1 MRKLTAVLAGVI
13 VLHAGE
19 MGLLAQGASATGDGA
34 TGTATTTDAAA
45 IRAEVARQ
53 LADAK
58 PQSKP
63 SGATIVGEN
72 GYTLKIEGLLQFR
85 YIGAFEAG
93 SPGGEREATGFQTER
108 IRVGVSGELGDPSL
122 SYRVLGQFSGETF
135 TLLDAWTQHRFSEQ
149 WSIRA
154 GQFKLPFDRERFA
167 ISSSNLLAAERS
179 IMSSVFGMAR
189 GQGVQVAGEW
199 ERVKA
204 YAAFSDGQRSEN
216 TDFTSELEAD
226 WAVSGRIET
235 RLGEAPWSQ
244 FQTLTAYQGDAFGV
258 LIGGGVHYQEEGTIR
273 LPTGASRA
281 GTLLQWTA
289 DVGLEGDG
297 WSLMGAFYGRTIET
311 DAPDATDLGFLV
323 QGALAVGASMD
334 VFARYAMVLPDDDR
348 AGEADDF
355 STITVGANYYF
366 VPRKQVI
373 KLTAEATY
381 FPTARDESSAVISAP
396 SAAQALLPDAE
407 DGQIGFIVQVQLLF

>member
-1 MRKLTAVLAGVI
+1 MRTQTAAVIGVIGVAGVGG
-13 VLHAGE
+13 AGAAYADPPE
-19 MGLLAQGASATGDGA
+19 SGANTSFV
-34 TGTATTTDAAA
+34 
-45 IRAEVARQ
+45 RAEVARQ
-53 LADAK
+53 LADPRSRPARI
-58 PQSKP
+58 Q
-63 SGATIVGEN
+63 GATIAG
-72 GYTLKIEGLLQFR
+72 GKGFTLRVDGLLQFR
-85 YIGAFEAG
+85 YIGAFKAG
-93 SPGGEREATGFQTER
+93 EWGGEREATGFQTAR
-108 IRVGVSGELGDPSL
+108 TRFGMGGDLGDPRL
-122 SYRVLGQFSGETF
+122 NYRVFAQITGETL
-135 TLLDAWTQHRFSEQ
+135 TLFDAWTQYRFADE
-149 WSIRA
+149 WTLRL

-167 ISSSNLLAAERS
+167 TSPFNLLTAERS
-179 IMSSVFGMAR
+179 VLDSVFGLVR
-189 GQGVQVAGEW
+189 GQGVQIAGEW
-199 ERVKA
+199 ERVRT

-281 GTLLQWTA
+281 GTLLQYTA

-323 QGALAVGASMD
+323 QGAVAVGASMD